1 MTEKYFVDTNVLV
14 YARDAAVGEKQRR
27 ASEWLDYLW
36 RNLNGRVS
44 FQVLQEFYVTV
55 TRKLKPG
62 MDERSAQKAVRRFLV
77 WAPAVIDASV
87 LEQAWTIQARY
98 GLSFWDALVIGT
110 ALLQNCDR
118 VLTEDLQDGQDFEG
132 LLVTDPFA
140 HQPGSLE

>member
-1 MTEKYFVDTNVLV
+1 MTEKYFVDTNLLV
-14 YARDAAVGEKQRR
+14 YARDAAVREKQRR

-62 MDERSAQKAVRRFLV
+62 MDEPSAQKAVRRFLV
-77 WAPAVIDASV
+77 WDPAVIDARV

-110 ALLQNCDR
+110 ALLQDCDR

-132 LLVTDPFA
+132 LLVANPFT